1 MDFVLEIFD
10 SVMFDRMYA
19 NLLPRASAFS
29 AFDPI
34 STITAGKGFDNS
46 TSFDSATAGVDV
58 LRSTWQ
64 FEPASKYMS
73 VQPSEYAYMSR
84 WDRDNVWR
92 QTISLYILTWY
103 VAESLQHERYENTT
117 LTPLQ
122 ALRRSHLRHIRIP
135 QLHLR
140 LRQGHL
146 PTSQIPQEPDA
157 S

>member
-19 NLLPRASAFS
+19 NILPRNSAFS
-29 AFDPI
+29 ALDPI
-34 STITAGKGFDNS
+34 STLTAGKGFDNS
-46 TSFDSATAGVDV
+46 TTFDSATAGVDV

-64 FEPASKYMS
+64 FEPASQYMS

-103 VAESLQHERYENTT
+103 VGALLLYQRYEHKN
-117 LTPLQ
+117 
-122 ALRRSHLRHIRIP
+122 
-135 QLHLR
+135 
-140 LRQGHL
+140 
-146 PTSQIPQEPDA
+146 
-157 S
+157 